1 MYHDYTLY
9 NILKKVI
16 FWLIFLWGAIQGV
29 FASDVSI
36 DTYVKA
42 ITTNDIDKTWLGLK
56 QQDKQVYH
64 IFNQLCTQIIASWA
78 VTILPSWTTYNPK
91 ESLFVTIA
99 CNSLQSDKKDKKA
112 ENTALLLNTI
122 LKRKNI
128 RDMGI
133 ICSQSQLGSLVGTGS
148 IGDTDCENRSFN
160 NNLDYPFIF
169 QKIITQV
176 QNDRV
181 NLSLAR
187 IYGTIDSKLTEK
199 ELANEYIKNHFNT
212 IGLIPEAKNYPD
224 THKRLTEYIKNG
236 KTIQKETYFI
246 NYKTVQDNGSSI
258 GGNITDF
265 FFINSES
272 KTPPNYH
279 KINTDILYN
288 ELFFYTLFTSVY
300 TEYLNRFWNANQAD
314 IPVSW
319 WQKNITIWEAII
331 LQRWRIEIQ
340 TESIK
345 NAVRESIRQLWNLES
360 SYPIHI
366 WFLMYQEDLLNMRN
380 NLAKIYLPLHQ
391 LHYKLENVQSKN

>member
-1 MYHDYTLY
+1 MYHYRTLFK
-9 NILKKVI
+9 NFKKVI
-16 FWLIFLWGAIQGV
+16 FWLVFLWWIRQGSL
-29 FASDVSI
+29 AENININD
-36 DTYVKA
+36 YVKE
-42 ITTNDIDKTWLGLK
+42 ITTKNIDKTWQWLK
-56 QQDKQVYH
+56 QEDKQVYK
-64 IFNQLCTQIIASWA
+64 IFNTLCTNIIDKKDI
-78 VTILPSWTTYNPK
+78 TIQWNTYNPQ
-91 ESLFVTIA
+91 ESIFVTVV
-99 CNSLQSDKKDKKA
+99 CNSLQSEKKDKKA
-112 ENTALLLNTI
+112 ENTALSLNTI

-133 ICSQSQLGSLVGTGS
+133 ICSQSQLGSLGGS
-148 IGDTDCENRSFN
+148 TAIGDTDCEDRSFN

-169 QKIITQV
+169 QKTITQV

-187 IYGTIDSKLTEK
+187 IYGTIDNDLTEK
-199 ELANEYIKNHFNT
+199 ELANKYIENHFNT
-212 IGLIPEAKNYPD
+212 IGVLPEAKNYPD
-224 THKRLTEYIKNG
+224 TYKRLTEYIKNG

-246 NYKTVQDNGSSI
+246 DYTKVKDNESSI
-258 GGNITDF
+258 GGNIKDF

-300 TEYLNRFWNANQAD
+300 TEYLNRFWDSNKEN
-314 IPVSW
+314 IPISW
-319 WQKNITIWEAII
+319 WQRNITIWEAII
-331 LQRWRIEIQ
+331 LQRWRIQIQ
-340 TESIK
+340 IENIK
-345 NAVRESIRQLWNLES
+345 NAVIESIRQLWNLES

-366 WFLMYQEDLLNMRN
+366 GFLMYQEDLLNMRD

>member
-1 MYHDYTLY
+1 M
-9 NILKKVI
+9 KKVI
-16 FWLIFLWGAIQGV
+16 FWLIFLWGFTQGS
-29 FASDVSI
+29 FAQSKMSSDEYIKQVTS
-36 DTYVKA
+36 K
-42 ITTNDIDKTWLGLK
+42 NIDKTRKWI
-56 QQDKQVYH
+56 QQKDKQVYN
-64 IFNQLCTQIIASWA
+64 IFNNLCDSIIEKDS
-78 VTILPSWTTYNPK
+78 VTIIPEGMTYNPK
-91 ESLFVTIA
+91 QSVFVTIF
-99 CNSLQSDKKDKKA
+99 CNSIKAETKDK
-112 ENTALLLNTI
+112 TAKISEEKLPINKI

-133 ICSQSQLGSLVGTGS
+133 ICSQKQLSTNPNDN
-148 IGDTDCENRSFN
+148 IGDTYCENRSFD

-224 THKRLTEYIKNG
+224 THKRLTNYIKNG

-246 NYKTVQDNGSSI
+246 KYSNITDDTKSSI
-258 GGNITDF
+258 GGNIADF
-265 FFINSES
+265 FSINSAS

-300 TEYLNRFWNANQAD
+300 TEYLNRFWEKNTGN
-314 IPVSW
+314 IPISRK
-319 WQKNITIWEAII
+319 QRNISEWEATI
-331 LQRWRIEIQ
+331 LQRWRIDIY

-345 NAVRESIRQLWNLES
+345 NAIRESIRQLWNLES

-366 WFLMYQEDLLNMRN
+366 WFLMYQEDLLTMRD

>member
-1 MYHDYTLY
+1 MW
-9 NILKKVI
+9 
-16 FWLIFLWGAIQGV
+16 WLVQES
-29 FASDVSI
+29 FAQRISMNEYIIEV
-36 DTYVKA
+36 TK
-42 ITTNDIDKTWLGLK
+42 NIDKTWEWIK
-56 QQDKQVYH
+56 QEDKQAYN
-64 IFNQLCTQIIASWA
+64 IFSNLCDS
-78 VTILPSWTTYNPK
+78 ILTKDNITTPEWNIYSPK
-91 ESLFVTIA
+91 ESIFVAII
-99 CNSLQSDKKDKKA
+99 CNSSKGEKKDK
-112 ENTALLLNTI
+112 TAKISEEILPINKI

-133 ICSQSQLGSLVGTGS
+133 ICSQSQIGSLDGSAS
-148 IGDTDCENRSFN
+148 IGDTDCEDRSFN

-169 QKIITQV
+169 QKTITQV

-187 IYGTIDSKLTEK
+187 IYGTIDSTLTEK
-199 ELANEYIKNHFNT
+199 ELANEYIENHFNT
-212 IGLIPEAKNYPD
+212 IGVLPEAKNYPD
-224 THKRLTEYIKNG
+224 TYKRLTEYIKNG

-246 NYKTVQDNGSSI
+246 DYKKVKDNESSI
-258 GGNITDF
+258 NGNIADF

-300 TEYLNRFWNANQAD
+300 TEYLNRFWDSNKEN
-314 IPVSW
+314 IPISW

-331 LQRWRIEIQ
+331 LQRWRIQIQ
-340 TESIK
+340 IENIK
-345 NAVRESIRQLWNLES
+345 NAVSESIRQLWNLES

-366 WFLMYQEDLLNMRN
+366 GFLMYQEDLLNMRD